1 MDRQSK
7 RSSRIQ
13 KGEAKPRDCTDIK
26 SSECFQGVGFNI
38 NSASCY
44 SEVMEK
50 TGEVLTGF

>member
-26 SSECFQGVGFNI
+26 SSECFQGMRFNI